1 VNASLATVL
10 IVVVSVWAFLRS
22 VPVGAEALRLGRFS
36 FRALGYLAVLCVF
49 ILRAVAL
56 RASSPQLALEGGEIF
71 LLIFVPQYLI
81 FAGLFRSRALSSF
94 HRGGKS
100 TV

>member
-1 VNASLATVL
+1 VLKRSAFAGSIAALSGIWLCCVLFCWSYCASC
-10 IVVVSVWAFLRS
+10 F
-22 VPVGAEALRLGRFS
+22 
-36 FRALGYLAVLCVF
+36 
-49 ILRAVAL
+49 
-56 RASSPQLALEGGEIF
+56 SPQFSLEASQIF

>member
-1 VNASLATVL
+1 MNASIATVL
-10 IVVVSVWAFLRS
+10 IVAVSVWAFLRF
-22 VPVGAEALRLGRFS
+22 VPVGAEALRLRRFNR
-36 FRALGYLAVLCVF
+36 RALGYLAVLCAGFVGAIAF
-49 ILRAVAL
+49 
-56 RASSPQLALEGGEIF
+56 RASSQFSLEASQIF
-71 LLIFVPQYLI
+71 LLIFAPQYLI

>member
-1 VNASLATVL
+1 VNALIATVL
-10 IVVVSVWAFLRS
+10 IVAVSVWAFLRF
-22 VPVGAEALRLGRFS
+22 VPVGAEALRLRRFNR
-36 FRALGYLAVLCVF
+36 RALGYLAVLCAVF
-49 ILRAVAL
+49 VGAIAL
-56 RASSPQLALEGGEIF
+56 RASSPQFSLEASQIF

>member
-1 VNASLATVL
+1 MKKWALAIAWVVSL
-10 IVVVSVWAFLRS
+10 IVVAGLS
-22 VPVGAEALRLGRFS
+22 
-36 FRALGYLAVLCVF
+36 
-49 ILRAVAL
+49 
-56 RASSPQLALEGGEIF
+56 ASSALKNKLSEFRVELDATQAMLAFNHMGTYQELESDLARG
-71 LLIFVPQYLI
+71 FVPQYLI